1 MAAVEG
7 AGDEI
12 AQGLTSRQMCV
23 TDQKGAERGRRVE
36 NATVPQYKKRVGNMV
51 QGVIKQET
59 HTALEP
65 LDEDTRSG
73 T

>member
-1 MAAVEG
+1 
-7 AGDEI
+7 
-12 AQGLTSRQMCV
+12 MCV
-23 TDQKGAERGRRVE
+23 TDQKGAERGRGVE
-36 NATVPQYKKRVGNMV
+36 NATVPQYKKSVGNMV

>member
-1 MAAVEG
+1 MICSGSHVKADVRDG
-7 AGDEI
+7 PK
-12 AQGLTSRQMCV
+12 
-23 TDQKGAERGRRVE
+23 KGAERERGVE
-36 NATVPQYKKRVGNMV
+36 NATVPRYKKRVGNMV